1 MQPPVVPAQQAQ
13 PMHAARP
20 MAGPAFATTGAAMQP
35 GRDMN
40 QFLRQQ
46 QQMASQARA
55 RQQAATDMRR
65 ATEAVFAGL
74 VGDCVSFAEHVLG
87 SRVPSEVAER
97 PYFSEADLT
106 HVVEYVVK
114 VYELEVEAE
123 RAAGRRN
130 AAAEEK
136 HAKIMVVKKAAEE
149 VMRTTR
155 ILMHVRLCLSETAS
169 EALRNASTNAVL
181 RDWQEVLATSPRYV
195 TAVEYLMRFQDVP
208 AGLLT
213 RQERNLMLH
222 TMVVATNKNL
232 ERTLEK
238 MVDVDALIGPVRG
251 ATSAISEEEAEMIRR
266 ECFLIG
272 CICCKH
278 VVGILG
284 QGAKQQS

>member
-1 MQPPVVPAQQAQ
+1 MQPPAVPAQQAQ
-13 PMHAARP
+13 PVHATRP
-20 MAGPAFATTGAAMQP
+20 MAGPAFATTGPTMQP
-35 GRDMN
+35 SRDMN

-46 QQMASQARA
+46 QQIASQARA

-106 HVVEYVVK
+106 HVVDYVVK

-136 HAKIMVVKKAAEE
+136 YAKIMVVKQAAED
-149 VMRTTR
+149 VMRTTK
-155 ILMHVRLCLSETAS
+155 ILMGVRVCLSETAS
-169 EALRNASTNAVL
+169 EALRNASTNAVP
-181 RDWQEVLATSPRYV
+181 RDWQEVLATSPRYAS
-195 TAVEYLMRFQDVP
+195 AVEYLVRFQDVP

-213 RQERNLMLH
+213 RQERNMMLH
-222 TMVVATNKNL
+222 TMVVATNKDL
-232 ERTLEK
+232 ERTLERT
-238 MVDVDALIGPVRG
+238 VDVDALIGPVRG
-251 ATSAISEEEAEMIRR
+251 ATGAISESEAEMIRR